1 MKIRECMPMRPR
13 AILLCSLAILA
24 AMLVGRAVYAA
35 EERAAPSPFP
45 FPQDAWPNPPK
56 APPQAPSFGL
66 DGPHP
71 PAVDEAKPPRKA
83 ATPNKKLDD
92 RTRAA
97 RAEALKK
104 AMSPR
109 PSIASLRE
117 QALASLFKRLAAAPD
132 QEEAR
137 PVVLAIT
144 QIWSHSQ
151 SDTADL
157 LMERATAAIVAH
169 QYPLALSLLDKIITI
184 EPTWAEAWNK
194 RATVRYLGDDMEGSV
209 ADIEQVLK
217 IEPRHFGALAGLG
230 LILQKEGLNKSALAA
245 FRKALAIFP
254 QQPELHTVV
263 DKLTLEVEGRDI

>member
-1 MKIRECMPMRPR
+1 MRPR
-13 AILLCSLAILA
+13 AILLCSLVIFA
-24 AMLVGRAVYAA
+24 ALLVGGAGYAA
-35 EERAAPSPFP
+35 EERAVPSPFP
-45 FPQDAWPNPPK
+45 FPQDAWPNSPKVPP
-56 APPQAPSFGL
+56 APSFGL
-66 DGPHP
+66 DGPRP
-71 PAVDEAKPPRKA
+71 PAAEQPKLPRKA

-97 RAEALKK
+97 KAEALKK
-104 AMSPR
+104 AMSPH
-109 PSIASLRE
+109 PSTAALRE
-117 QALASLFKRLAAAPD
+117 EALASLFKRLSAASDPD
-132 QEEAR
+132 EAR
-137 PVVLAIT
+137 PVAFAIT
-144 QIWSHSQ
+144 QIWNHSL

-245 FRKALAIFP
+245 FRKALAIYP